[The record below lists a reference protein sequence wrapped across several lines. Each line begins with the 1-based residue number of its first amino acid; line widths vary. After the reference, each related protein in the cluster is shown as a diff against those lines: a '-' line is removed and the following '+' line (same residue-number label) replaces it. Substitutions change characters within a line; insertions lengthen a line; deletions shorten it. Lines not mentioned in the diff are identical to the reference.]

1 MMAGKNNP
9 GPRRLPGIL
18 PALLAEPFAA
28 SCKQN
33 QGQDPALCFAYAVT
47 VTTWVATNSP
57 SPVFTVIV
65 AVPAVAPD
73 GADTVTVL
81 PVMAT
86 VARAGTDELAVNSL
100 LSASSGAI
108 FTANV
113 VLEPAA
119 IELVVGA
126 RLTPVTRMS
135 PSASVIWKV

>member
-1 MMAGKNNP
+1 MAGKIIP
-9 GPRRLPGIL
+9 VPDGYQAFSQLFSGTIY
-18 PALLAEPFAA
+18 A
-28 SCKQN
+28 SCNKIKGRN
-33 QGQDPALCFAYAVT
+33 PALCFAYTVT

-57 SPVFTVIV
+57 STVFTVTV

-100 LSASSGAI
+100 LSASSGAT

-113 VLEPAA
+113 VL
-119 IELVVGA
+119 
-126 RLTPVTRMS
+126 S
-135 PSASVIWKV
+135 QQQ

>member
-1 MMAGKNNP
+1 MPPVNKIKGRN
-9 GPRRLPGIL
+9 
-18 PALLAEPFAA
+18 
-28 SCKQN
+28 
-33 QGQDPALCFAYAVT
+33 PALCFAYTVT

-57 SPVFTVIV
+57 STVFTVTV

-100 LSASSGAI
+100 LSASSGAT

-126 RLTPVTRMS
+126 TLTPVTRMS
-135 PSASVIWKV
+135 PSASVKLESLTVSQFELKAVGHDFFHTTAVTGS